1 MEAREHMTAISKVM
15 ETIKLS
21 GVILNPLSV
30 FLKDTKLMSTYKYV
44 HHRDWAYTCLMN
56 INTESNTRFKNI
68 QKNKQYSKKHLQ
80 RDLEAFTVDYALH
93 RLQK

>member
-1 MEAREHMTAISKVM
+1 MEAREHMTAIFKVM

-21 GVILNPLSV
+21 GVILNPSTV

-68 QKNKQYSKKHLQ
+68 QKKNIFNVILKHSQ
-80 RDLEAFTVDYALH
+80 
-93 RLQK
+93 